1 MSMREHGR
9 VHDGSGA
16 WHARAALQ
24 GVVPCVRMRAM
35 PTAPYRR
42 VQTLV
47 LAVALSLVGAAA
59 HAAEPELGPDSQPQA
74 GVPQGKVTQ
83 HRWTASKVFPGTER
97 DYWVYVP
104 AQYDGAAP
112 ACVTVFQD
120 GGGFHDPNGP
130 YRATVVM
137 DNLIHKKEMP
147 VTIGVFVNPGVVPP
161 TAPNRHPRYNR
172 SFEYDTPGDAY
183 ARFLLEEILPE
194 VGKTYKLTTDATG
207 RAICGTSSGG
217 ICAFTAAWERPEAFS
232 RVVSF
237 IGSFTDLR
245 GGNDYP
251 GLVRKTEPKAIR
263 VFMQDGRN
271 DLDIYSGSWW
281 VENVNLDAALTFAGY
296 EHVFVTGEGG
306 HDAKQPGAVLPDA
319 LRYAWKGYPQLPAK
333 GAFPAAARDGRP
345 SVLDVVDAGE
355 PWHLVGEGY
364 KFTEGPAADA
374 NGDVYFTDVGDDKIY
389 RVDGETGRP
398 VLFASDT
405 QGANGLMF
413 GKDGRLYAV
422 QGGAKR
428 VVAYTVAAEGGDA
441 GAGGAAGGGP
451 KVDVIADDVDG
462 NDLVIAADGG
472 IYVTEPGRR
481 QVTYINPKGEK
492 RVVDKFGDGS
502 FANGVILTPDQGQLV
517 VADTKSRTLFAYRV
531 EPDGSLSN
539 KQPFYTLHVPA
550 LEADAGV
557 DGLTV
562 DTEGRLYATSRLGL
576 QVFDQAGRAHAILPK
591 PQHAWLAN
599 VCFGGKDL
607 DTLYVTCQDKVYKRK
622 TKAKG
627 VPSALG
633 AHLPPQ
639 PKL

>member
-1 MSMREHGR
+1 MALALGL
-9 VHDGSGA
+9 A
-16 WHARAALQ
+16 LTAPAARAAD
-24 GVVPCVRMRAM
+24 
-35 PTAPYRR
+35 
-42 VQTLV
+42 
-47 LAVALSLVGAAA
+47 
-59 HAAEPELGPDSQPQA
+59 PELGPDSKPQA

-83 HRWTASKVFPGTER
+83 HRWASSNVFPGTER

-104 AQYDGAAP
+104 AQYDGSAP
-112 ACVTVFQD
+112 ACVMVFQD
-120 GGGFHDPNGP
+120 GGGFQDPDGS
-130 YRATVVM
+130 YRAPVVM
-137 DNLIHKKEMP
+137 DNLIHRKEMP
-147 VTIGVFVNPGVVPP
+147 VTIGVFVNPGVIPASGP
-161 TAPNRHPRYNR
+161 DRHPRYNR
-172 SFEYDTPGDAY
+172 SFEYDTPSDQY

-194 VGKTYKLTTDATG
+194 VGKAYKLTNDATG

-217 ICAFTAAWERPEAFS
+217 ICAFAAAWERPDAFS

-251 GLVRKTEPKAIR
+251 ALVRKTEPKAIR
-263 VFMQDGRN
+263 VFMQDGKN

-281 VENVNLDAALTFAGY
+281 VENVNLDAALSFAGY

-306 HDAKQPGAVLPDA
+306 HDARQPGAVLPDA
-319 LRYAWKGYPQLPAK
+319 LRYVWKGYPELPAK
-333 GAFPAAARDGRP
+333 GKFPNAARDGRP
-345 SVLDVVDAGE
+345 SVVDVIDPDE
-355 PWHLVGEGY
+355 PWQLVGEGY

-374 NGDVYFTDVGDDKIY
+374 DGNVFFTDVGDDKIY
-389 RVDGETGRP
+389 RVGADGKVG
-398 VLFASDT
+398 LFADKT
-405 QGANGLMF
+405 DGANGLMF
-413 GKDGRLYAV
+413 GKDGRLYAA
-422 QGGAKR
+422 QGKR
-428 VVAYTVAAEGGDA
+428 VVAYTIGDA
-441 GAGGAAGGGP
+441 IP
-451 KVDVIADDVDG
+451 HLVADDVEG
-462 NDLVIAADGG
+462 NDLAIAADGG

-481 QVTYINPKGEK
+481 QLTYINPKGEK

-517 VADTKSRTLFAYRV
+517 VADSKSRSLFAYRV

-539 KQPFYTLHVPA
+539 KQPYFALHLPA
-550 LEADAGV
+550 LSTDGGV

-562 DTEGRLYATSRLGL
+562 DTEGRLYATSHLGL
-576 QVFDQAGRAHAILPK
+576 QVFDQAGRVNVILPK
-591 PQHAWLAN
+591 PQRAWLAN

-627 VPSALG
+627 VASALG

>member
-1 MSMREHGR
+1 MLLALALA
-9 VHDGSGA
+9 VTA
-16 WHARAALQ
+16 PAARA
-24 GVVPCVRMRAM
+24 VD
-35 PTAPYRR
+35 
-42 VQTLV
+42 
-47 LAVALSLVGAAA
+47 
-59 HAAEPELGPDSQPQA
+59 PELGPDSEPQA

-83 HRWTASKVFPGTER
+83 HKWASSKVFPGTGR

-104 AQYDGAAP
+104 AQYDCTAP
-112 ACVTVFQD
+112 ACVMVFQD
-120 GGGFHDPNGP
+120 GGGFQDPNGS
-130 YRATVVM
+130 YRATVIM

-147 VTIGVFVNPGVVPP
+147 VTIGVFINPGVIPASGP
-161 TAPNRHPRYNR
+161 DRHPRYNR
-172 SFEYDTPGDAY
+172 SFEYDTPSDQY

-194 VGKTYKLTTDATG
+194 VGQTYKLTSDSTG

-217 ICAFTAAWERPEAFS
+217 ICAFTAAWERPDAFS

-251 GLVRKTEPKAIR
+251 ALVRKTEPKAIR
-263 VFMQDGRN
+263 VFMQDGKN

-319 LRYAWKGYPQLPAK
+319 LRYVWKGYPKLPAK
-333 GAFPAAARDGRP
+333 GTFPSAARDGRP
-345 SVLDVVDAGE
+345 SVVDVVDPNE
-355 PWHLVGEGY
+355 PWQLVGEGY

-374 NGDVYFTDVGDDKIY
+374 NGNVYFTDVGDNKIY
-389 RVDGETGRP
+389 RVNADGKVG
-398 VLFASDT
+398 LFADNT
-405 QGANGLMF
+405 DGANGLMF
-413 GKDGRLYAV
+413 GKDGRLYAA
-422 QGGAKR
+422 QGKR
-428 VVAYTVAAEGGDA
+428 VVAYTVGDA
-441 GAGGAAGGGP
+441 TP
-451 KVDVIADDVDG
+451 HVVADDVEGD
-462 NDLVIAADGG
+462 DLAIAADGG
-472 IYVTEPGRR
+472 IYVTEPGRK
-481 QVTYINPKGEK
+481 QLTYVNPKGEK

-517 VADTKSRTLFAYRV
+517 VADSKARSLFAYRV

-539 KQPFYTLHVPA
+539 KQPYFALHLPA
-550 LEADAGV
+550 LATDGGV

-562 DTEGRLYATSRLGL
+562 DTEGRLYATSYLGL
-576 QVFDQAGRAHAILPK
+576 QVFDQAGRVNVILPK
-591 PQHAWLAN
+591 PQRAWLAN

-627 VPSALG
+627 VASALG

>member
-1 MSMREHGR
+1 
-9 VHDGSGA
+9 
-16 WHARAALQ
+16 
-24 GVVPCVRMRAM
+24 MRAM
-35 PTAPYRR
+35 PTELTRRSALIVMLIASSLAAP
-42 VQTLV
+42 
-47 LAVALSLVGAAA
+47 SP
-59 HAAEPELGPDSQPQA
+59 AAEPELGPDSKPQA

-104 AQYDGAAP
+104 AQYDGSTP
-112 ACVTVFQD
+112 ACVTIFQD
-120 GGGFHDPNGP
+120 GGGFQDSHGS

-147 VTIGVFVNPGVVPP
+147 VTIGVFINPGVVPAAGP
-161 TAPNRHPRYNR
+161 DRHPRYNR
-172 SFEYDTPGDAY
+172 SFEYDTPSDQY

-194 VGKTYKLTTDATG
+194 VGKTYKLTNDATG

-217 ICAFTAAWERPEAFS
+217 ICAFAAAWERPEAFS

-251 GLVRKTEPKAIR
+251 GLVRKTEPKALR
-263 VFMQDGRN
+263 VFMQDGKN

-281 VENVNLDAALTFAGY
+281 IENQNLDAALTFAGY

-319 LRYAWKGYPQLPAK
+319 LRYVWKDYPKLPAR
-333 GAFPAAARDGRP
+333 GTFPNAARDSRP
-345 SVLDVVDAGE
+345 SVIDVVDPNE
-355 PWHLVGEGY
+355 PWQLVGEGY

-374 NGDVYFTDVGDDKIY
+374 NGNVFFTDVGDNKIY
-389 RVDGETGRP
+389 RVGADGK
-398 VLFASDT
+398 VSLFADNT
-405 QGANGLMF
+405 EGANGLMF
-413 GKDGRLYAV
+413 GKDGRLYAA
-422 QGGAKR
+422 QGKR
-428 VVAYTVAAEGGDA
+428 VVAYTIADA
-441 GAGGAAGGGP
+441 TP
-451 KVDVIADDVDG
+451 HKVADDVEG
-462 NDLVIAADGG
+462 NDLAIAADGG
-472 IYVTEPGRR
+472 IYVTEPGRK
-481 QVTYINPKGEK
+481 QLTYINPKGEK
-492 RVVDKFGDGS
+492 RVVDKFGDNT
-502 FANGVILTPDQGQLV
+502 FANGVILTPDQGQLI
-517 VADTKSRTLFAYRV
+517 VAETRSRNLFAYRV

-539 KQPFYTLHVPA
+539 KQPYYTLHLPA
-550 LEADAGV
+550 FDNDGGA

-562 DTEGRLYATSRLGL
+562 DTEGRLYVTSHLGL
-576 QVFDQAGRAHAILPK
+576 QIFDQAGRVNVILPS
-591 PQHAWLAN
+591 PQRAWLAN

-607 DTLYVTCQDKVYKRK
+607 DTLYVACQDKVYKRK

-627 VPSALG
+627 VASALG